1 LILKLNELDHNF
13 NDVLFVIVL
22 YNNSLENS
30 ITIESITANYKH
42 PIDLLA
48 FDNSP
53 RRQYQKSRFQYKNLN
68 VFYSND
74 EANPGLSRAYN
85 YSLLEASKLSKK
97 WILLLDQDTLFTEDY
112 IKELYSINTD
122 NLGPDVVAII
132 PKVNSIYNPHKII
145 SPAKMY
151 IGGKFKP
158 INLES
163 GVSFKPISAINSG
176 SLINVDFLKSING
189 FKNSFQLDMLDH
201 WYFREIYK
209 AQKQVYVLNSTIYQS
224 LSVSEKFEDNIS
236 IERYRK
242 MLNAEKMFISL
253 NGRMHVFFFKLRL
266 LARLFKQIKYQN
278 KAYFKSTFQY
288 LFQ

>member
-1 LILKLNELDHNF
+1 MDHNF

-22 YNNSLENS
+22 YKNNLENS
-30 ITIESITANYKH
+30 ITIESIITNYKH
-42 PIDLLA
+42 TIDLLV

-53 RRQYQKSRFQYKNLN
+53 QRQYNENVFSYKNLN
-68 VFYSND
+68 VFYFSD
-74 EANPGLSRAYN
+74 ETNPGLARAYN

-112 IKELYSINTD
+112 IKELYSFDKDQI
-122 NLGPDVVAII
+122 GQDVVAII
-132 PKVNSIYNPHKII
+132 PKVNSIDNPNKII

-151 IGGKFKP
+151 IGGVFKP
-158 INLES
+158 INLRS

-176 SLINVDFLKSING
+176 CLINVDFLKSING
-189 FKNSFQLDMLDH
+189 FKNNFQLDMLDH

-209 AQKQVYVLNSTIYQS
+209 TNKQVYLLNSTIYQS
-224 LSVSEKFEDNIS
+224 LSVSGNFEDNIS

-242 MLNAEKMFISL
+242 MLNAEKMFVSL
-253 NGRMHVFFFKLRL
+253 NGRMHVFVFKLRL
-266 LARLFKQIKYQN
+266 LARLFKQIKYQD
-278 KAYFKSTFQY
+278 KSYFISTFQY